1 MHRLRSAVVALALLA
16 APPLAAQ
23 VERNTPP
30 DPDSVRYRGL
40 AWRNLGPNRGGRS
53 IAVTGSTSRPL
64 EYYFGATGGG
74 LWKTTDGGTTWN
86 PVTDGHLGSSS
97 VGAVEVCQS
106 NPDVLY
112 LGTGE
117 TQLRGNIQAGDGV
130 YKSIDAGK
138 TWTHVGLREAR
149 NIGRIRVHPTNCDVA
164 YAAAFGE
171 YSGPSPERGIYR
183 TTDGGTTWTRVLHR
197 DERTGG
203 VDISIDPNNPDVVFA
218 ALWEAWRNQW
228 GMSSGGPGSGL
239 FRSNDGGAT
248 WTELTRKAGMP
259 AEGLVGKIGVSVSP
273 ADSMRVYAIVEH
285 DSGGVF
291 VSDDR
296 GETWTRTNT
305 ERRLR
310 QRAFYYTRLQADPK
324 EKDRVY
330 VLNVGFFRSDDG
342 GKTFPTTIRTPHSD
356 NHDLWIAADDNQR
369 MVQGN
374 DGGGNV
380 SVNGGRTWTEQDY
393 PTAQIYRLA
402 VTAHQP
408 GMVCGG
414 QQDNSTV
421 CVPIR
426 GWGHLNAGGRNFFA
440 AGGCES
446 GYVAPHPRNTNLYY
460 AGCYGGALDRFD
472 FSTGQSRAVN
482 VWPENPMG
490 QSAGD
495 LRERVQWTFP
505 IVFDPNDAN
514 TLYTGTQHL
523 WRTTNEGQSWER
535 ISPDLTR
542 ADPATLGPSGGPITR
557 DQTGVET
564 YATIFAV
571 APSARERG
579 LIWTGSDDGKVFV
592 TRDGG
597 GSWADVTPPGLPEQ
611 TKIFTVEASPHRPG
625 SAYVAGNRFLLGD
638 FRPYLF
644 RTDDYGRTWTSIAA
658 NLPEGDFLRSVRED
672 TERAGLLYAATE
684 RGIWVS
690 WNDGGAWESL
700 RLNLPVVQVSDIG
713 VAGADLLIATH
724 GRSFYALDAGAHL
737 LRQMNA
743 VPAAPDA
750 VGRTR
755 GRTTPEP
762 RLFRPSDAV
771 RGVDQGVTVYYS
783 LPAAARR
790 LTVDFLDAQGNVIR
804 SFASDTRPDS
814 VRNRRGG
821 GGGGGGGGEDEG
833 GPPRGQRFASN
844 QRGMNRIS
852 WNLRYPGPT
861 SFPGMILWAADT
873 ASGPRVV
880 PGTYTV
886 RLTADGRELR
896 QPFTVRVDPR
906 LGAVSQQDLQ
916 ARFDLAMRIRNRTS
930 EANDA
935 VLLIRGV
942 RQQVQERLGR
952 TQDAG
957 IHTAGD
963 SLLARMAVIEER
975 LYQVRNQSNQD
986 PLNYPI
992 RLNNKLAALMSLV
1005 EDAEAAPTAQSYQV
1019 FEELSGQLDR
1029 EMAALNALWS
1039 ADLETFNRLLRAR
1052 RLPLVTRTPLRIDE
1066 DAPARGGRGAGE
1078 AEEEGEEERKR
1089 W

>member
-1 MHRLRSAVVALALLA
+1 MHPIRSALVALALLA

-23 VERNTPP
+23 VERSTPP

-74 LWKTTDGGTTWN
+74 LWKTTDGGTTWE
-86 PVTDGHLGSSS
+86 PVTDGKIGSATI
-97 VGAVEVCQS
+97 GAVEACQS

-117 TQLRGNIQAGDGV
+117 TQLRGNIQAGDGL
-130 YKSIDAGK
+130 YKSTDAGK
-138 TWTHVGLREAR
+138 TWTHVGLRAAR
-149 NIGRIRVHPTNCDVA
+149 NIGRIRVHPTNCDIA

-171 YSGPSPERGIYR
+171 YSGPSAERGIYR
-183 TTDGGTTWTRVLHR
+183 TTDGGQTWTRVLHR
-197 DERTGG
+197 DDRTGG

-228 GMSSGGPGSGL
+228 AMSSGGEGSGL
-239 FRSNDGGAT
+239 FRSTDGGQT
-248 WTELTRKAGMP
+248 WTELTRRPGMP
-259 AEGLVGKIGVSVSP
+259 AQGLVGKIGVSVSP
-273 ADSMRVYAIVEH
+273 ADSMRVFAIVEH

-291 VSDDR
+291 RSDDR
-296 GETWTRTNT
+296 GETWTRVNS
-305 ERRLR
+305 ERKLR
-310 QRAFYYTRLQADPK
+310 QRAFYYTRLLADPR
-324 EKDRVY
+324 ERDRVY
-330 VLNVGFFRSDDG
+330 VLNVGFYRSDDG
-342 GKTFPTTIRTPHSD
+342 GQTFPTSIRVPHGD

-402 VTAHQP
+402 LSAHQP
-408 GMVCGG
+408 AMVCGG
-414 QQDNSTV
+414 QQDNTTV
-421 CVPIR
+421 CVPLR
-426 GWGHLNAGGRNFFA
+426 GWGHLNAGGANFFA

-446 GYVAPHPRNTNLYY
+446 GYVAPHPTNTDIYY

-472 FSTGQSRAVN
+472 QSTGQSRAVN

-505 IVFDPNDAN
+505 IVFDPHDAN
-514 TLYTGTQHL
+514 TIYTGTQHV
-523 WRTTNEGQSWER
+523 WRTRNEGQSWER

-564 YATIFAV
+564 YATVFAIG
-571 APSARERG
+571 PSAREQG
-579 LIWTGSDDGKVFV
+579 LIWTGSDDGKVYV

-611 TKIFTVEASPHRPG
+611 TKIFTVEPSPHRAG
-625 SAYVAGNRFLLGD
+625 TAYVAGNRWLLGD

-644 RTDDYGRTWTSIAA
+644 RTDDYGRTWTSIAS
-658 NLPEGDFLRSVRED
+658 NLGEGEFLRSVRED
-672 TERAGLLYAATE
+672 TERPGLLYAATE

-690 WNDGGAWESL
+690 WNDGAAWESL

-713 VAGADLLIATH
+713 VRGPDVVIATH
-724 GRSFYALDAGAHL
+724 GRSFYALDGGAHL
-737 LRQMNA
+737 LRQMNT

-750 VGRTR
+750 AGRTR
-755 GRTTPEP
+755 GRPAAQA
-762 RLFRPSDAV
+762 RLFQPADAV
-771 RGVDQGVTVYYS
+771 RGVDQGVTVYYT

-790 LTVDFLDAQGNVIR
+790 LTLDFLDAQGNVIR
-804 SFASDTRPDS
+804 SYASDTRPDS
-814 VRNRRGG
+814 VRNRRAAGG
-821 GGGGGGGGEDEG
+821 GDDEDR
-833 GPPRGQRFASN
+833 PRSSRFAPN
-844 QRGMNRIS
+844 QAGMNRFS
-852 WNLRYPGPT
+852 WNLRYAGPT

-873 ASGPRVV
+873 ASGPRIV

-896 QPFTVRVDPR
+896 QPFTVRLDPR
-906 LGAVSQQDLQ
+906 VTGVSRDDLM
-916 ARFDLAMRIRNRTS
+916 ARFDLAMRIRDRTS
-930 EANDA
+930 QANDA

-942 RQQVQERLGR
+942 RQQVQERMGR
-952 TQDAG
+952 TQDA
-957 IHTAGD
+957 TVRTTGD
-963 SLLARMAVIEER
+963 SLLAHMAAIEER
-975 LYQVRNQSNQD
+975 LYQVRNQSSQD

-1005 EDAEAAPTAQSYQV
+1005 EDAESTPTTQSYQV
-1019 FEELSGQLDR
+1019 FEALSAELDR
-1029 EMAALNALWS
+1029 EMAALDAVWS
-1039 ADLETFNRLLRAR
+1039 ADLDAFNRALRAA
-1052 RLPLVTRTPLRIDE
+1052 RLPVVTRTPLRVDE
-1066 DAPARGGRGAGE
+1066 DAPGAGRGEE
-1078 AEEEGEEERKR
+1078 AEEEEGEEERKR